1 MRLPCYKLRAVFKYM
16 VLRTLGLFINT
27 RGARST
33 LPLFIIVRD
42 FSGLQSFTHYD
53 KMLIII

>member
-1 MRLPCYKLRAVFKYM
+1 M

-33 LPLFIIVRD
+33 LPLFMVVRA
-42 FSGLQSFTHYD
+42 FCGLQSFTHYD
-53 KMLIII
+53 KILILFWKNPWWLMIN